1 VASGADEL
9 QQRQVGVDLAV
20 LLCRPC
26 DSEPIGPLADS
37 ASLG

>member
-1 VASGADEL
+1 LDEL